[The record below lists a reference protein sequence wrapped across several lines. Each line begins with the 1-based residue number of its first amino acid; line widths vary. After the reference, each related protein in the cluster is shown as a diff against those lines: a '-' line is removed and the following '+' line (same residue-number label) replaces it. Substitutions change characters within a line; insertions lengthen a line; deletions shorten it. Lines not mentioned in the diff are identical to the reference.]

1 LASKPPPWVEYNQ
14 TISHLCYKE
23 AAAERSGFSAESLVA
38 RHNQEDS
45 ASGKEEITMATMAIE
60 TLDRFVFGHAPKP
73 VACGHGLVI
82 GEGEVVP
89 ELNFTLP
96 PLDINDDTWP
106 EVRRQYEEMTGSA
119 LERAVELKASS
130 LLVEFETLPP
140 MTIQPRWG
148 LEITRILAD
157 HLKQFADTHGIRT
170 ALRLTPNDIREFERP
185 PLMRRGK
192 YWDAMVEMFDASA
205 DAGAD
210 MIAIESTGG
219 KEICDD
225 ALVRGDLLMV
235 VFSLGILGSRDMA
248 FLWNQIVTSCE
259 ATGIIPA
266 GDTACGFANTA
277 MVLADK
283 KMIPRI
289 FAAVVRVASV
299 PRSLVA
305 YTAGARG
312 PSKDCAYEG
321 PYMKAI
327 AGVPIS
333 MEGKSAACAHLSPVG
348 NVSQAVCD
356 CWSNESVQNVQMLSG
371 RAPVVSLEQLVY
383 DCRLMNTAAAS
394 SEEDA
399 QRLRDWLT
407 DSDSALDPQAYVLRP
422 DVVLRIAK
430 TIVNESTPYR
440 QTKAAVLAA
449 LGEIET
455 AHAEGRVHLEAREV
469 PWIEILK
476 TQAQMLPEDE
486 QQMIDLSLP
495 MIEPGRFLPEEYGI
509 HT

>member
-1 LASKPPPWVEYNQ
+1 
-14 TISHLCYKE
+14 
-23 AAAERSGFSAESLVA
+23 
-38 RHNQEDS
+38 
-45 ASGKEEITMATMAIE
+45 MATMAVE
-60 TLDRFVFGHAPKP
+60 TLDRFLYGRAAKP
-73 VACGHGLVI
+73 VRCGNGLVI
-82 GEGEVVP
+82 GNGEVVP

-96 PLDINDDTWP
+96 PLDINDVTWP
-106 EVRRQYEEMTGSA
+106 EVLQQYEEMIRSA
-119 LERAVELKASS
+119 LERAVELKTPS

-140 MTIQPRWG
+140 MTIRPQWG

-157 HLKQFADTHGIRT
+157 HLKRSADTHGIRT

-185 PLMRRGK
+185 PLMRSGK
-192 YWDAMVEMFDASA
+192 FWDAMVEMFDAAA

-210 MIAIESTGG
+210 MLAIESTGG
-219 KEICDD
+219 KEICDE
-225 ALVRGDLLMV
+225 ALVQGDLRSV
-235 VFSLGILGSRDMA
+235 VFALGILGARDME
-248 FLWNQIVTSCE
+248 FLWKQIIKSCE

-283 KMIPRI
+283 KMIPKI

-305 YTAGARG
+305 YTVGAKG

-383 DCRLMNTAAAS
+383 DCRLMNTAASAS
-394 SEEDA
+394 NEDA
-399 QRLRDWLT
+399 RRLRDWLA

-430 TIVNESTPYR
+430 VIVNESTPYR

-449 LGEIET
+449 LHEIET
-455 AHAEGRVHLEAREV
+455 AHDEGRVHLDAREV
-469 PWIEILK
+469 PWIEMLRD
-476 TQAQMLPEDE
+476 QAEMLPDDE
-486 QQMIDLSLP
+486 QQLIEQLLP
-495 MIEPGRFLPEEYGI
+495 MIGPRRFLPEEYEI
-509 HT
+509 RT

>member
-1 LASKPPPWVEYNQ
+1 MRTSSLDTVFMMGTLAV
-14 TISHLCYKE
+14 
-23 AAAERSGFSAESLVA
+23 
-38 RHNQEDS
+38 
-45 ASGKEEITMATMAIE
+45 E
-60 TLDRFVFGHAPKP
+60 TLDHFVYGRATKP
-73 VACGHGLVI
+73 VACGNGLVI
-82 GEGEVVP
+82 GNGEVVP

-106 EVRRQYEEMTGSA
+106 EVRRQYEEMISSA
-119 LERAVELKASS
+119 LERAVELKTPS

-140 MTIQPRWG
+140 MTIRPQWG

-157 HLKQFADTHGIRT
+157 HLKAVADTHGLRT

-210 MIAIESTGG
+210 MLAIESTGG

-225 ALVRGDLLMV
+225 ALVQGDLRNV
-235 VFSLGILGSRDMA
+235 VFALGVLGARDME
-248 FLWNQIVTSCE
+248 FLWSQIVKSCE
-259 ATGIIPA
+259 ATDIIPA

-277 MVLADK
+277 MVLAEK
-283 KMIPRI
+283 KMIPKV

-305 YTAGARG
+305 YTVGAKG

-321 PYMKAI
+321 PYLKAI

-383 DCRLMNTAAAS
+383 DCRLMNTAAAAS
-394 SEEDA
+394 IGDA
-399 QRLRDWLT
+399 RRLRDWLA

-430 TIVNESTPYR
+430 VIVNESTPYR
-440 QTKAAVLAA
+440 QTKAAVRVA
-449 LGEIET
+449 LDEIES
-455 AHAEGRVHLEAREV
+455 AHDEGRVQLDAREI
-469 PWIEILK
+469 PWIKMLK
-476 TQAQMLPEDE
+476 DQADMLPDDE
-486 QQMIDLSLP
+486 QQLIEELVPL
-495 MIEPGRFLPEEYGI
+495 IEPGRFLPQEYDI

>member
-1 LASKPPPWVEYNQ
+1 MKSTMETLAV
-14 TISHLCYKE
+14 
-23 AAAERSGFSAESLVA
+23 
-38 RHNQEDS
+38 
-45 ASGKEEITMATMAIE
+45 E
-60 TLDRFVFGHAPKP
+60 TLDQFIYGHALKP
-73 VACGHGLVI
+73 VTCGNGLVI
-82 GEGEVVP
+82 GDGKVVP

-96 PLDINDDTWP
+96 PLEINEATWP
-106 EVRRQYEEMTGSA
+106 EVRRHYEQMIGSA
-119 LERAVELKASS
+119 VERARELQTPS

-140 MTIQPRWG
+140 MTVRPAWG

-157 HLKQFADTHGIRT
+157 RLKQSADKDGIRT
-170 ALRLTPNDIREFERP
+170 ALRLTPNDTREFDRP
-185 PLMRRGK
+185 PLMRQGK
-192 YWDAMVEMFDASA
+192 YWQAMVEMFDASA
-205 DAGAD
+205 AAGAD
-210 MIAIESTGG
+210 LLSIESTGG

-225 ALVRGDLLMV
+225 ALVQGDLLNV
-235 VFSLGILGSRDMA
+235 VFALGVLGARDME
-248 FLWNQIVTSCE
+248 FLWTQIVNSCQS
-259 ATGIIPA
+259 TGIVPA

-277 MVLADK
+277 MVLAEK
-283 KMIPRI
+283 KMIPKL

-305 YTAGARG
+305 YQVGAQG

-383 DCRLMNTAAAS
+383 DCRLMNTAAAAS
-394 SEEDA
+394 DGDA
-399 QRLRDWLT
+399 RRLRDWLA

-422 DVVLRIAK
+422 DVVLRIAAK
-430 TIVNESTPYR
+430 IVKEPTPYR

-449 LGEIET
+449 MEEIET
-455 AHAEGRVHLEAREV
+455 AHGEGRVHLEDREI
-469 PWIEILK
+469 PWIGLLK
-476 TQAQMLPEDE
+476 DQAEQLPDDE
-486 QQMIDLSLP
+486 QPLIEQLMP
-495 MIEPGRFLPEEYGI
+495 MIPEGKFLPEEYGI
-509 HT
+509 SV

>member
-1 LASKPPPWVEYNQ
+1 MNS
-14 TISHLCYKE
+14 
-23 AAAERSGFSAESLVA
+23 
-38 RHNQEDS
+38 
-45 ASGKEEITMATMAIE
+45 TMATMAVE
-60 TLDRFVFGHAPKP
+60 TLDRFIYGHAPRP
-73 VACGHGLVI
+73 VSCGNGLLI
-82 GEGEVVP
+82 GGGQVVP

-96 PLDINDDTWP
+96 PLDINDETWS
-106 EVRRQYEEMTGSA
+106 EVRRQYEEMTSSA
-119 LERAVELKASS
+119 LERAVELKSAS
-130 LLVEFETLPP
+130 LLMEFETLPP
-140 MTIQPRWG
+140 MTIRPTWG

-157 HLKQFADTHGIRT
+157 HLKRAADTHGIRT

-185 PLMRRGK
+185 PLMRSGQH
-192 YWDAMVEMFDASA
+192 WEAMVQMFDAAA

-225 ALVRGDLLMV
+225 ALVRADLPMV
-235 VFSLGILGSRDMA
+235 VFALGILGARDMA
-248 FLWNQIVTSCE
+248 FLWQQIVKSCA
-259 ATGIIPA
+259 ATGIVPA

-283 KMIPRI
+283 KMIPKI

-305 YTAGARG
+305 YTMGAKG

-333 MEGKSAACAHLSPVG
+333 MEGRSAACAHLSPVG

-383 DCRLMNTAAAS
+383 DCRLMNTASAAS
-394 SEEDA
+394 QEDA
-399 QRLRDWLT
+399 HRLRDWLT
-407 DSDSALDPQAYVLRP
+407 ESDSTLDPQAYVLRP
-422 DVVLRIAK
+422 DVVLRISRV
-430 TIVNESTPYR
+430 IVSESTPYR
-440 QTKAAVLAA
+440 QTRAAVLAA
-449 LGEIET
+449 VDEIET
-455 AHAEGRVHLEAREV
+455 AHDEGRVHLDAREV
-469 PWIEILK
+469 PWI
-476 TQAQMLPEDE
+476 QMLRDQAEQLPETEE
-486 QQMIDLSLP
+486 QLIEKCLP
-495 MIEPGRFLPEEYGI
+495 MIEPGKFLPEEYEI
-509 HT
+509 HD

>member
-1 LASKPPPWVEYNQ
+1 
-14 TISHLCYKE
+14 
-23 AAAERSGFSAESLVA
+23 
-38 RHNQEDS
+38 
-45 ASGKEEITMATMAIE
+45 MATMAVE
-60 TLDRFVFGHAPKP
+60 TLDRFIYGRASRP
-73 VACGHGLVI
+73 VACGNGLVI
-82 GEGEVVP
+82 GEGEVIP

-96 PLDINDDTWP
+96 PLDINDETWP
-106 EVRRQYEEMTGSA
+106 EVRRQYQEMIGSA
-119 LERAVELKASS
+119 LQRAVELKSPS

-140 MTIQPRWG
+140 MTIRPDWG

-157 HLKQFADTHGIRT
+157 HLKQCSDTHGIRT

-225 ALVRGDLLMV
+225 ALVRGDLPMV
-235 VFSLGILGSRDMA
+235 VFSLGILGARDMD
-248 FLWNQIVTSCE
+248 FLWNQIVKSCE

-289 FAAVVRVASV
+289 FAAIVRVASV

-305 YTAGARG
+305 YSVGARG

-383 DCRLMNTAAAS
+383 DCRLMNTAARAS
-394 SEEDA
+394 ETDA
-399 QRLRDWLT
+399 RRLRDWLA
-407 DSDSALDPQAYVLRP
+407 DSDSAMDPQAYVLRP
-422 DVVLRIAK
+422 DVVLRIAEV
-430 TIVNESTPYR
+430 IVSETTPYR

-449 LGEIET
+449 LGEIE
-455 AHAEGRVHLEAREV
+455 AAYHDGRVHLDEREV
-469 PWIEILK
+469 PWIEMLK
-476 TQAQMLPEDE
+476 GQAEMLPDDDQQLIDQMLPV
-486 QQMIDLSLP
+486 
-495 MIEPGRFLPEEYGI
+495 IESGKFLPEEYEI
-509 HT
+509 RT